1 MCVCV
6 CVCVCV
12 VKSFYILCIPLLLK
26 KIYTKKKKIEDISP
40 KAGYFSIWGLTDQGP
55 SLNLGTH
62 AYIHTHTHTHTHRV
76 CPSWQVCPGRLGSLL
91 IGMVGECATHTYTEV
106 HTHGGGTYTH
116 AHRDT
121 CIHTHLL
128 CSTLTH
134 HVAVSELPRIDL
146 PNRANTPFGRLHQKL
161 G

>member
-1 MCVCV
+1 VYVCVCV

-62 AYIHTHTHTHTHRV
+62 AYIHTHTEFVLVGKSVLGGLAAYLLAWWVSVPHTLTQRYTHTGGVLTH
-76 CPSWQVCPGRLGSLL
+76 
-91 IGMVGECATHTYTEV
+91 MHTETHAYTHTPSMQ
-106 HTHGGGTYTH
+106 H
-116 AHRDT
+116 AHPP
-121 CIHTHLL
+121 CG
-128 CSTLTH
+128 S
-134 HVAVSELPRIDL
+134 
-146 PNRANTPFGRLHQKL
+146 K
-161 G
+161 